1 MRRIFITGVAGFIG
15 SNLAASFLARRDQV
29 VGIDNLNDYYN
40 PLWKKENLKS
50 LIKHPAFTFHK
61 MDILQHQALTNV
73 IADYKPTTIV
83 HLAARAGVR
92 PSLQNPML
100 YEEVNVGGTL
110 HLLEIARKAHIAQMV
125 YASSSSV
132 YGNSSQIPFSEQ
144 DPCNEPISPYAATK
158 KAGELFCS
166 TFAHLYGIRM
176 AILRFF
182 SVYGPNGRPDMAP
195 YLFTEAL
202 MQGKK
207 IVQFGAGVSK
217 RDYTYI
223 DDIVQGILS
232 ATDNTN
238 IHCEVIN
245 LGNST
250 PVSLLGFIRAVERVT
265 GKKANILPQ
274 PSQSGD
280 IEVTCADIRKAK
292 KLLGFSPH
300 TSLEVGLRNFVQ
312 WYKEHRM

>member
-15 SNLAASFLARRDQV
+15 SNLAASLLARGDQV

-40 PLWKKENLKS
+40 PLWKKENLKP
-50 LIKHPAFTFHK
+50 LKKHPSFTFYK
-61 MDILQHQALTNV
+61 MDILQQNALTNI

-92 PSLQNPML
+92 PSLQHPVL
-100 YEEVNVGGTL
+100 YEEVNVRGTL

-132 YGNSSQIPFSEQ
+132 YGNSLHVPFSEQ
-144 DPCNEPISPYAATK
+144 DSCNEPISPYAATK
-158 KAGELFCS
+158 KAGELLCS
-166 TFAHLYGIRM
+166 TFAHLYGTRM

-202 MQGKK
+202 IQGKK

-232 ATDNTN
+232 AMDTTD

-245 LGNST
+245 LGNNT
-250 PVSLLGFIRAVERVT
+250 PISLRKFIHTLEKVT
-265 GKKANILPQ
+265 GKKANILHRPA
-274 PSQSGD
+274 QSGD
-280 IEVTCADIRKAK
+280 VEVTCADIRKAK

-300 TSLEVGLRNFVQ
+300 TSLEVGLRNFAQ